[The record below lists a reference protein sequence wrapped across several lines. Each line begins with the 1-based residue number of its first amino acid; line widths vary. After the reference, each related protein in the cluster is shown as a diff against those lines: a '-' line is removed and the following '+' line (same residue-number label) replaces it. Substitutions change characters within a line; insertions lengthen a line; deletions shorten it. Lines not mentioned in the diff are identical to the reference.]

1 MADKIFDII
10 TNIKNRCID
19 KEESIRREF
28 LLSPAEYNA
37 LLAVKPFEVY
47 NCNDLSKKM
56 KLSISRSSRVL
67 YKMLKNGYMKEIKSK
82 EDRRELKVILSD
94 KGVKTRN
101 KIEDKLNDC
110 EKDILNNLQK
120 SELYL
125 LENTLNKISSVFIS
139 G

>member
-10 TNIKNRCID
+10 TNIKNRCLD
-19 KEESIRREF
+19 KEESIRKEF
-28 LLSPAEYNA
+28 MLSPAEYNA
-37 LLAVKPFEVY
+37 LLAAKPLEVY

-56 KLSISRSSRVL
+56 KLSVSRSSRVL
-67 YKMLKNGYMKEIKSK
+67 YKMMQNGYMKEVKSK
-82 EDRRELKVILSD
+82 DDRRELKVILSD
-94 KGVKTRN
+94 KGVKVRS
-101 KIEDKLNDC
+101 KIEDKLNEC

-139 G
+139 